1 MDNTKAKETIAAA
14 KDKMLKTTTHLE
26 EELISIRAGKANP
39 AMLNNIAIDYYG
51 SLTPLP
57 QVASITSPDA
67 RTILIQPWEKP
78 MIAPIEKAIMQ
89 ANIGFTPQ
97 NNGENIR
104 INVPPLTEE
113 RRKDLVKVARKY
125 TEEAK
130 VAIRNIRRDANDS
143 LKKMEKDK
151 TASEDDIKKATEAIQ
166 KVTDAQIAKADQKCQ
181 AKEKE
186 IMEI

>member
-67 RTILIQPWEKP
+67 RTILIQPWEKS

-113 RRKDLVKVARKY
+113 RRKDLVKQTRAEGETARIS
-125 TEEAK
+125 
-130 VAIRNIRRDANDS
+130 IRNARRDAIDF
-143 LKKMEKDK
+143 
-151 TASEDDIKKATEAIQ
+151 IKKLQKDGLAEDMAKDFEAEAQ
-166 KVTDAQIAKADQKCQ
+166 KITDEFNKKVDTILET
-181 AKEKE
+181 KEKE
-186 IMEI
+186 IMTV